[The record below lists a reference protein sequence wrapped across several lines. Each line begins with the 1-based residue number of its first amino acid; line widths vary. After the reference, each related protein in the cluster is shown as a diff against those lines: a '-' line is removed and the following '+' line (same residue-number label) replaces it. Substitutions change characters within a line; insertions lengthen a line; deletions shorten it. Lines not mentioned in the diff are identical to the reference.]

1 MEIFNFPKEWK
12 VDKIVPKEIIYRV
25 ADADEKLKRIFIENV
40 ERIRLQYMLNYK
52 NTNIESY
59 IDNKERYEE
68 INFLKV
74 ELKEK
79 GKENTVSKLLH
90 QLIPKGTVV
99 VLGFE
104 DEILISLAKK
114 EITETTLKVEE
125 LENSLWIKNEDEYL
139 KEFLYKNFNSTN
151 LKLFYES
158 IVEKIKIYNLSKTL
172 KIDSNIGTNKI
183 EKLEALNKEIEE
195 LKALRKK
202 ETQLNR
208 ILEIQTRLI
217 NLKKNKN
224 IILKKELK

>member
-25 ADADEKLKRIFIENV
+25 ADADEKLKRIFVENV
-40 ERIRLQYMLNYK
+40 ERIRLQYILNYK

-59 IDNKERYEE
+59 IDSKERYEE

-99 VLGFE
+99 ILGFE
-104 DEILISLAKK
+104 NEILISLSKK
-114 EITETTLKVEE
+114 EITENTFKVEE
-125 LENSLWIKNEDEYL
+125 LQNSLWINSDDEYL
-139 KEFLYKNFNSTN
+139 KELVYKNFNSTN

-158 IVEKIKIYNLSKTL
+158 ILEKVKIYNLSKTL
-172 KIDSNIGTNKI
+172 KIDSNIDASNI

-202 ETQLNR
+202 ETQLNK
-208 ILEIQTRLI
+208 IAEIQAKLM
-217 NLKKNKN
+217 KKMKE
-224 IILKKELK
+224 KKDFT

>member
-12 VDKIVPKEIIYRV
+12 VDKIVPKEIIYKV

-59 IDNKERYEE
+59 VDSKERYEE

-114 EITETTLKVEE
+114 EITENTLRVVE
-125 LENSLWIKNEDEYL
+125 LQNSLWMKNEDEYL

-158 IVEKIKIYNLSKTL
+158 IVEKIKIYNLSKNL
-172 KIDSNIGTNKI
+172 KIDSNIDTSNI

-202 ETQLNR
+202 ETQLNKVA
-208 ILEIQTRLI
+208 EIQAKLMEKI
-217 NLKKNKN
+217 
-224 IILKKELK
+224 KERKEYI

>member
-12 VDKIVPKEIIYRV
+12 VDKIIPKEIIYKV
-25 ADADEKLKRIFIENV
+25 TDADEKLKRIFIENV
-40 ERIRLQYMLNYK
+40 ERVRLQYMLNYK

-59 IDNKERYEE
+59 VDNKECYEE

-99 VLGFE
+99 ILRFKN
-104 DEILISLAKK
+104 EILISLAKK
-114 EITETTLKVEE
+114 EITENTLRVEE
-125 LENSLWIKNEDEYL
+125 LENSLWMNSDDEYL
-139 KEFLYKNFNSTN
+139 KELLYKNFNSTN

-158 IVEKIKIYNLSKTL
+158 IIEKVKIYNLSKNL
-172 KIDSNIGTNKI
+172 KIDSNINTSNI

-195 LKALRKK
+195 LRALRKK
-202 ETQLNR
+202 ETQLNK
-208 ILEIQTRLI
+208 IAEIQTKLVV
-217 NLKKNKN
+217 KMKEKNN
-224 IILKKELK
+224 IKLED

>member
-12 VDKIVPKEIIYRV
+12 VDRIVSKEIIYKV

-40 ERIRLQYMLNYK
+40 ERIRFQYMLNYK

-59 IDNKERYEE
+59 IENKECYEE

-74 ELKEK
+74 DLKKK

-90 QLIPKGTVV
+90 QLIPKGTVI
-99 VLGFE
+99 VLGFKN
-104 DEILISLAKK
+104 EILISLAKK
-114 EITETTLKVEE
+114 EIIGNSLKVEE
-125 LENSLWIKNEDEYL
+125 LQNSLWMNNNEEYL

-158 IVEKIKIYNLSKTL
+158 IVEKVKIYNLSKNL
-172 KIDSNIGTNKI
+172 KIDSNIETSNI
-183 EKLEALNKEIEE
+183 EKLEILNKDIEE

-202 ETQLNR
+202 ENQLNK
-208 ILEIQTRLI
+208 IVKIQTKLMEKI
-217 NLKKNKN
+217 
-224 IILKKELK
+224 KERDEVSKG

>member
-12 VDKIVPKEIIYRV
+12 VDKIVPKEIIYKV
-25 ADADEKLKRIFIENV
+25 TDADEKLKRIFVENV

-59 IDNKERYEE
+59 VDSKERYEE

-99 VLGFE
+99 VLGFKN
-104 DEILISLAKK
+104 EILISLAKK
-114 EITETTLKVEE
+114 EITENTLKVEE
-125 LENSLWIKNEDEYL
+125 LQNSLWINSDEEYL
-139 KEFLYKNFNSTN
+139 KELLYKNFNSTN

-158 IVEKIKIYNLSKTL
+158 IIEKIKIYNLSKNL
-172 KIDSNIGTNKI
+172 KIDSTIDASNI

-202 ETQLNR
+202 ETQLNK
-208 ILEIQTRLI
+208 IAEIQTKLMEKIKER
-217 NLKKNKN
+217 KD
-224 IILKKELK
+224 ILNS

>member
-1 MEIFNFPKEWK
+1 MEIFNFSKEWK
-12 VDKIVPKEIIYRV
+12 VDKIVPKEIIYKV

-40 ERIRLQYMLNYK
+40 ERIRFQYMLNYK

-59 IDNKERYEE
+59 VDSKERYEE

-114 EITETTLKVEE
+114 EITENTLKVEE
-125 LENSLWIKNEDEYL
+125 LQNSLWIKNEDEYL

-158 IVEKIKIYNLSKTL
+158 IVEKVKIYNLSKTL
-172 KIDSNIGTNKI
+172 KIDSNIKTSNI
-183 EKLEALNKEIEE
+183 EKLEDLNKEIEK

-202 ETQLNR
+202 ETQLNKVA
-208 ILEIQTRLI
+208 EIQAKLME
-217 NLKKNKN
+217 KM
-224 IILKKELK
+224 KERKEYI

>member
-1 MEIFNFPKEWK
+1 MGIFNFPKEWK

-79 GKENTVSKLLH
+79 GKENIVSKLLH

-104 DEILISLAKK
+104 NEILISLAKK
-114 EITETTLKVEE
+114 EITENTLRVEE
-125 LENSLWIKNEDEYL
+125 LQNSLWMKNEDEYL

-158 IVEKIKIYNLSKTL
+158 IVEKVKIYNLSKNL
-172 KIDSNIGTNKI
+172 KIDSNIDTSNI

-195 LKALRKK
+195 LKILRKK
-202 ETQLNR
+202 ENQLNKVA
-208 ILEIQTRLI
+208 EIQTKLVA
-217 NLKKNKN
+217 KM
-224 IILKKELK
+224 KERKSYI

>member
-172 KIDSNIGTNKI
+172 KIDSNIGASKI

-202 ETQLNR
+202 ETQLNKVA
-208 ILEIQTRLI
+208 EIQAKLMEKMKERK
-217 NLKKNKN
+217 NLNN
-224 IILKKELK
+224 

>member
-12 VDKIVPKEIIYRV
+12 VDRIVPKEIIYKV

-40 ERIRLQYMLNYK
+40 ERIRLQYILNYK

-99 VLGFE
+99 ILGFKN
-104 DEILISLAKK
+104 EILISLAKK
-114 EITETTLKVEE
+114 EITENTLKVEE
-125 LENSLWIKNEDEYL
+125 LQNSLWMKNEDEYL

-158 IVEKIKIYNLSKTL
+158 IVEKVKIYNLSKNL
-172 KIDSNIGTNKI
+172 KIDSNIDTSNI
-183 EKLEALNKEIEE
+183 EKLEALNKEIEK

-202 ETQLNR
+202 ETQLNK
-208 ILEIQTRLI
+208 ITEIQTKLMEKMKER
-217 NLKKNKN
+217 KD
-224 IILKKELK
+224 ILNN

>member
-1 MEIFNFPKEWK
+1 MELFNFPKEWK
-12 VDKIVPKEIIYRV
+12 VDKIVPKEIIYKV

-59 IDNKERYEE
+59 VDSKERYEE

-99 VLGFE
+99 VLGFKN
-104 DEILISLAKK
+104 EILISLAKK
-114 EITETTLKVEE
+114 EITENTLKVEE
-125 LENSLWIKNEDEYL
+125 LQNSLWINSDEEYL
-139 KEFLYKNFNSTN
+139 KELLYKNFNSTN

-158 IVEKIKIYNLSKTL
+158 IIEKIKIYNLSKNL
-172 KIDSNIGTNKI
+172 KIDSNIDTSNI

-202 ETQLNR
+202 ENQLNK
-208 ILEIQTRLI
+208 ITEIQTKLMEKMKERK
-217 NLKKNKN
+217 NLNN
-224 IILKKELK
+224 

>member
-1 MEIFNFPKEWK
+1 MEIFNFSKEWK
-12 VDKIVPKEIIYRV
+12 VDKIVPKEIIYKV

-40 ERIRLQYMLNYK
+40 ERIRFQYMLNYK

-59 IDNKERYEE
+59 VDSKERYEE
-68 INFLKV
+68 INFLKI

-90 QLIPKGTVV
+90 QLILKGTVV

-114 EITETTLKVEE
+114 EITENTLKVEE
-125 LENSLWIKNEDEYL
+125 LQNSLWIKNEDEYL

-158 IVEKIKIYNLSKTL
+158 IVEKVKIYNLSKTL
-172 KIDSNIGTNKI
+172 KIDSNIKTSNI
-183 EKLEALNKEIEE
+183 EKLEDLNKEIEK

-202 ETQLNR
+202 ETQLNK
-208 ILEIQTRLI
+208 ITEIQTKLMEKMKERK
-217 NLKKNKN
+217 NLNN
-224 IILKKELK
+224 

>member
-1 MEIFNFPKEWK
+1 MEVFNFPKEWK

-114 EITETTLKVEE
+114 EITENTLKVEE
-125 LENSLWIKNEDEYL
+125 LQNSLWMKNEDEYL

-158 IVEKIKIYNLSKTL
+158 IIEKVKIYNLSKNL
-172 KIDSNIGTNKI
+172 KIDLNIDTSNI
-183 EKLEALNKEIEE
+183 EKLEALNKEIED

-202 ETQLNR
+202 ETQLNK
-208 ILEIQTRLI
+208 ITEIQGKLM
-217 NLKKNKN
+217 KKMKE
-224 IILKKELK
+224 KKEILNN

>member
-12 VDKIVPKEIIYRV
+12 VDKIVPKEIIYKV
-25 ADADEKLKRIFIENV
+25 AHADEKLKRIFIENV
-40 ERIRLQYMLNYK
+40 ERIRLQYLLNYK

-59 IDNKERYEE
+59 VNTKECYEE

-99 VLGFE
+99 ILSFE
-104 DEILISLAKK
+104 NEVLISLAKK
-114 EITETTLKVEE
+114 EIIGNTLKVDE
-125 LENSLWIKNEDEYL
+125 LQNSLWINSDEDYL

-158 IVEKIKIYNLSKTL
+158 ILEKIKIYNLSKNL
-172 KIDSNIGTNKI
+172 KIDSNIDTSNI

-195 LKALRKK
+195 LKVLRKK
-202 ETQLNR
+202 ETQLNKVA
-208 ILEIQTRLI
+208 EIQTKLMEKIKER
-217 NLKKNKN
+217 NKF
-224 IILKKELK
+224 K

>member
-1 MEIFNFPKEWK
+1 MEIFNFSKEWK
-12 VDKIVPKEIIYRV
+12 VDKIVPKEIIYKV

-59 IDNKERYEE
+59 VDSKERYEE

-114 EITETTLKVEE
+114 EITENTLKVEE
-125 LENSLWIKNEDEYL
+125 LQNSLWIKNEDEYL

-158 IVEKIKIYNLSKTL
+158 IVEKVKIYNLSKTL
-172 KIDSNIGTNKI
+172 KIDSNIDTSNI

-202 ETQLNR
+202 ETQLNKVA
-208 ILEIQTRLI
+208 EIQAKLMEKMKER
-217 NLKKNKN
+217 KD
-224 IILKKELK
+224 ILNN